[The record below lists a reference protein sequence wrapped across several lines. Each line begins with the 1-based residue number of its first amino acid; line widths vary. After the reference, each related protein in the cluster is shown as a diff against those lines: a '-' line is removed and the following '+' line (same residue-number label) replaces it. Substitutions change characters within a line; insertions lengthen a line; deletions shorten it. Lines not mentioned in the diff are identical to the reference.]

1 MIDAAPSLREAKRLS
16 TSALSD
22 YLQSTG
28 WAVRPSRIDGVAIFS
43 KMLLGAEEPVNIVL
57 PLLPNIEDDGRRI
70 ADALRT
76 LEVVEERP
84 IFEIVT
90 LAANKDHEGVL
101 ARDTMMK

>member
-16 TSALSD
+16 TSVLSD
-22 YLQSTG
+22 YLRSTG

-43 KMLLGAEEPVNIVL
+43 KVLPGAEEPVNIVL

-76 LEVVEERP
+76 LEVVEECP
-84 IFEIVT
+84 IFEIVAR
-90 LAANKDHEGVL
+90 AAKNN
-101 ARDTMMK
+101 R